1 MARREKGRV
10 LVLDGAQGGDGDVP
24 AFAKATADGPA
35 GSLTK
40 AGLPAEASAKAGKN
54 VYFCTRKKTS

>member
-1 MARREKGRV
+1 M
-10 LVLDGAQGGDGDVP
+10 DGAQGGDGDVP

-40 AGLPAEASAKAGKN
+40 AGLPAEASAKARKN
-54 VYFCTRKKTS
+54 VYFCTRKKAS